1 MEEHVA
7 GRKPVGPALVERVS
21 GSEQAQ
27 QRATV
32 LLETI
37 TGAKT
42 MDGAC
47 RALGIEKTQ
56 LFKLRTRMLEAAV
69 AALEPQPTGRP
80 PQAASPEAAWISELE
95 AEINRLKVE
104 LEGARVRVE
113 LAQALGGPSGER
125 SPRRKKKKSPQ
136 RRA

>member
-1 MEEHVA
+1 VA

-27 QRATV
+27 RRAEV

-42 MDGAC
+42 MEAAC

-56 LFKLRTRMLEAAV
+56 LFKLRARMLEAAV
-69 AALEPQPTGRP
+69 AALEPGPIGRP
-80 PQAASPEAAWISELE
+80 PQPVDPQAAQIAELE
-95 AEINRLKVE
+95 ARIQQLE
-104 LEGARVRVE
+104 LELKASRLRAE
-113 LAQALGGPSGER
+113 LASALPARADER
-125 SPRRKKKKSPQ
+125 SPRGKKKRQ
-136 RRA
+136 RDDER

>member
-1 MEEHVA
+1 VA

-27 QRATV
+27 RRAEV

-42 MDGAC
+42 MEAAC

-56 LFKLRTRMLEAAV
+56 LFKLRARMLEAAV
-69 AALEPQPTGRP
+69 AALEPGPIGRP
-80 PQAASPEAAWISELE
+80 PQPVDPQAAQIAELE
-95 AEINRLKVE
+95 ARIQQLE
-104 LEGARVRVE
+104 LELKASRLRAE
-113 LAQALGGPSGER
+113 LASALPARIDER
-125 SPRRKKKKSPQ
+125 SPRGEKKRQ
-136 RRA
+136 RDDER

>member
-1 MEEHVA
+1 MA
-7 GRKPVGPALVERVS
+7 GRKPVGPELVERVS
-21 GSEQAQ
+21 GSGQAQ

-42 MDGAC
+42 MDEAC

-56 LFKLRTRMLEAAV
+56 MFKLRTRMLEAAV
-69 AALEPQPTGRP
+69 ASLEPQPIGRP
-80 PQAASPEAAWISELE
+80 PQVVRPEAARIAELE

-113 LAQALGGPSGER
+113 LAQALRATGDE
-125 SPRRKKKKSPQ
+125 RKKKKPQQ

>member
-1 MEEHVA
+1 MA

-21 GSEQAQ
+21 GSPQAQ
-27 QRATV
+27 QRAEV

-37 TGAKT
+37 TGAKS

-47 RALGIEKTQ
+47 QALSIEKTQ

-69 AALEPQPTGRP
+69 ASLEPQPTGRP
-80 PQAASPEAAWISELE
+80 PKAVSPEAARIAELE
-95 AEINRLKVE
+95 AQVNELTVE

-113 LAQALGGPSGER
+113 LAQALGAADDER
-125 SPRRKKKKSPQ
+125 SSRRKKKKLRE